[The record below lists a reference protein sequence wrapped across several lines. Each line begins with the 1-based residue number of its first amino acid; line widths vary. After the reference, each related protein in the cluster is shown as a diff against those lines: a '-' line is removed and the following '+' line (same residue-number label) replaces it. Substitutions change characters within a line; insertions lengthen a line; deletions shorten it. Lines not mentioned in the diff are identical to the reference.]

1 MASAPKRSR
10 SEAVECDICSKSMR
24 KSSLRRHK
32 RTHLLSFSNDD
43 NMKDLK
49 ARHKSNEK
57 KEKEQVKQQKIEDIA
72 GQNDLSIPSE
82 TVKTHASEDEIEN
95 VRLRC
100 FHNYQLYLN
109 KIELGMEVATIVR
122 NGEVLYESLGEK
134 DKEAFDMYRKY
145 LQFRPR
151 LGFI

>member
-1 MASAPKRSR
+1 
-10 SEAVECDICSKSMR
+10 MR

-82 TVKTHASEDEIEN
+82 IVKNHASADEIEN
-95 VRLRC
+95 AR
-100 FHNYQLYLN
+100 
-109 KIELGMEVATIVR
+109 
-122 NGEVLYESLGEK
+122 
-134 DKEAFDMYRKY
+134 
-145 LQFRPR
+145 
-151 LGFI
+151 